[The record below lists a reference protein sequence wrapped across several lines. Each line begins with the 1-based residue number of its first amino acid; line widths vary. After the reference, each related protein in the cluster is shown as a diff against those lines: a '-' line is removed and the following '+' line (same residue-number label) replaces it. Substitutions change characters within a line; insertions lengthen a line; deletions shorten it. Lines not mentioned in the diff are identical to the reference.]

1 MPIRH
6 LGTPVALLALL
17 LPVAAPA
24 KVGPSEE
31 ALYGG
36 VYSAQCNEPSAL
48 RARLFGDTM
57 RLEQGAKVVAARDFK
72 SSKTAPS
79 SPPPPAFRIA
89 YVGEV
94 AGGDGLVFV
103 LTHDASGLF
112 VTLAGGPK
120 TLAMIGPG
128 LQGQRLRHCDPNR
141 NALPGA
147 SAPQWVAPDD
157 LLRDPKFKR
166 AYLKA
171 LGPLS
176 SEKWLATLS
185 GPAPE
190 VRSLSV
196 GGRPMRLAAVC
207 KPRDCGDNNLVLLYD
222 PASTA
227 VYGQVYQAGRS
238 TLLGNPPAA
247 LRNELD
253 TLWRQEWRSGR

>member
-1 MPIRH
+1 MRTRLRWKP
-6 LGTPVALLALL
+6 AAMLALL
-17 LPVAAPA
+17 LPIAALGRVSA
-24 KVGPSEE
+24 SEE
-31 ALYGG
+31 LLYGG
-36 VYSAQCNEPSAL
+36 VYSAQCQEPSAL

-57 RLEQGAKVVAARDFK
+57 RLEQGGKVVAARDFK
-72 SSKTAPS
+72 SSRTAPS
-79 SPPPPAFRIA
+79 NPPPPAFKIA
-89 YVGEV
+89 YAGEV
-94 AGGDGLVFV
+94 PGGDGLVFV

-147 SAPQWVAPDD
+147 PAPQWVAPSE

-166 AYLKA
+166 AYAKA

-176 SEKWLATLS
+176 AEKWLATLS

-190 VRSLSV
+190 VRSLDV

-222 PASTA
+222 AASPA
-227 VYGQVYQAGRS
+227 VYGLVYQAGRS
-238 TLLGNPPAA
+238 TLLGNPPPA

-253 TLWRQEWRSGR
+253 RLWRQEWRSGR

>member
-1 MPIRH
+1 MRSRR
-6 LGTPVALLALL
+6 LCRLAALLALL
-17 LPVAAPA
+17 PIAALGRVSA
-24 KVGPSEE
+24 SEE
-31 ALYGG
+31 LLYGG

-57 RLEQGAKVVAARDFK
+57 RLEQGRKAVVALDFK

-79 SPPPPAFRIA
+79 NPPPPAFRIT

-128 LQGQRLRHCDPNR
+128 LQGLRLRHCDPNR

-147 SAPQWVAPDD
+147 PAPQWVAPGE

-166 AYLKA
+166 TYLKA

-176 SEKWLATLS
+176 AEKWLVTLS

-190 VRSLSV
+190 VRRLDV
-196 GGRPMRLAAVC
+196 GGRAMRLAAVC

-222 PASTA
+222 AASPA
-227 VYGQVYQAGRS
+227 VYGKVYQSGRS
-238 TLLGNPPAA
+238 TLLGNPPPA

-253 TLWRQEWRSGR
+253 RLWLQEWRSGR